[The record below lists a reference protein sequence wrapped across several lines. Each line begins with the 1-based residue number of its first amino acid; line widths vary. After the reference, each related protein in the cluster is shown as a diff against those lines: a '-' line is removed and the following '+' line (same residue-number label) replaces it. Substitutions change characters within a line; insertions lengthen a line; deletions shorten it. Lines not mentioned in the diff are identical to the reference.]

1 MTPKP
6 RRKLTILRPIGLL
19 LLAAALLLTA
29 YNIWDDGRAAVS
41 SQRILSEL
49 DDMVPEQPT
58 PEPSESQEPEPPQE
72 MPTVLID
79 GNECI
84 GTLDFPTLDLTLP
97 VMSDWD
103 YDKLKSAP
111 CRYAGTVYQSGF
123 VIAGHNYRKHFGP
136 LNRIQVGDAVIF
148 TDVNGNEY
156 SYQVAEMQVLEPTAI
171 EDMLSDNWDLSL
183 FTCTLGGQTRLTV
196 RCNKIE
202 TGD

>member
-19 LLAAALLLTA
+19 LMAAALLLTA
-29 YNIWDDGRAAVS
+29 YNLWDDGRAAVS
-41 SQRILSEL
+41 SQRILAEL
-49 DDMVPEQPT
+49 DSVVPEQPT
-58 PEPSESQEPEPPQE
+58 PETAEPEASEPPQE

-103 YDKLKSAP
+103 YDKLKAAP
-111 CRYAGTVYQSGF
+111 CRYAGTAYQSGF

-136 LNRIQVGDAVIF
+136 LNRIQVGDEVVF

-156 SYQVAEMQVLEPTAI
+156 RYQVAQMQVLDPTAI
-171 EDMLSDNWDLSL
+171 EDMLSDDWDLSL

-196 RCNKIE
+196 RCEKTE
-202 TGD
+202 AGD